1 MFPGA
6 DDMVAKSD
14 DLFTEEGRAAYLR
27 RQALVAEF
35 GQAMRSD
42 RSMAAILQDAAEK
55 AADGMLACCSKVI
68 EYRPESGD
76 GIVRAAKGW
85 QTDIVDRHVVPA
97 TMDTPFGHSV
107 LTREP
112 LHVADLRSDPRFV
125 VSDLLRDHGIVSL
138 LNVPIMRAPD
148 EPYGTLEVDAEQPR
162 NFAPDGVLFLL
173 AFSHL
178 IGAAIARRAAEV
190 GEAAAKMA
198 AIVVAERDTMLRELQ
213 HRMNNNLTMLAGM
226 LSMEARR
233 SDSDVAREA
242 LEKAVSHIQ
251 AVAEANRQ
259 LDADALRGAVDL
271 GTYLPTLCAN
281 LLKPEGV
288 HCAVHSDIDVKV
300 APERAI
306 PIGLVVNEAI
316 INACKY
322 AFPDGRG
329 TIRVTVQHGGRDGWA
344 AVAVVDDGIGV
355 PEDAHLRRGSG
366 SDIMNALASQLGGVI
381 AHEHAPGGGTRV
393 ELRFPVEA

>member
-1 MFPGA
+1 
-6 DDMVAKSD
+6 MVAKSD
-14 DLFTEEGRAAYLR
+14 DLFTEEGRTAYLR

-35 GQAMRSD
+35 GQSMRSD
-42 RSMAAILQDAAEK
+42 RSMAAILHDAVEK
-55 AADGMLACCSKVI
+55 AADGMQTCCSRVV
-68 EYRPESGD
+68 EYRPETGD
-76 GIVRAAKGW
+76 GIVRAAHGW
-85 QTDIVDRHVVPA
+85 RRDIVDSHVIPA
-97 TMDTPFGHSV
+97 TADTPFGHSV
-107 LTREP
+107 RTREP
-112 LHVADLRSDPRFV
+112 LHVADLRADPRFV
-125 VSDLLRDHGIVSL
+125 VSDLLREQGIVSL
-138 LNVPIMRAPD
+138 LNVPIMRAAD
-148 EPYGTLEVDAEQPR
+148 EPYGTLEVDADEPR
-162 NFAPDGVLFLL
+162 SFPPDGVLFLL

-178 IGAAIARRAAEV
+178 IGAALARRAAEV

-198 AIVVAERDTMLRELQ
+198 AMVVAERDTMLREMQ

-233 SDSDVAREA
+233 SDSEIAREA

-288 HCAVHSDIDVKV
+288 DCSVHSEIDVKV

-306 PIGLVVNEAI
+306 PVGLVINEAI

-322 AFPDGRG
+322 AFTEGKG
-329 TIRVTVQHGGRDGWA
+329 TIRVTVEAGGRDGWA
-344 AVAVVDDGIGV
+344 AVAVTDDGIGL
-355 PEDAHLRRGSG
+355 PRDADLAKGSG
-366 SDIMNALASQLGGVI
+366 SDIMNALARQLGGEIVRSSK
-381 AHEHAPGGGTRV
+381 PGSGTRV
-393 ELRFPVEA
+393 ELRFPIEA